1 VNGGPVKGRQFTQN
15 TRVDLIMILKSFV
28 LWMIVNKYLPNVPEK
43 KNRAIKVP
51 RIAPT
56 KEASDLL
63 SVTEIEA
70 LMEACT
76 FNRNRAMIMMLYEGA
91 FRAGE
96 IGEMRWK
103 DLKIDGTGLVVHVT
117 FKTEKHRYVRLVMA
131 REHLING
138 NQNIPARS
146 LMMDLSSYL
155 AR

>member
-28 LWMIVNKYLPNVPEK
+28 LWMIDNKYLPNVPEK

-70 LMEACT
+70 LMKACT
-76 FNRNRAMIMMLYEGA
+76 FNRNRAI
-91 FRAGE
+91 
-96 IGEMRWK
+96 
-103 DLKIDGTGLVVHVT
+103 
-117 FKTEKHRYVRLVMA
+117 
-131 REHLING
+131 
-138 NQNIPARS
+138 S
-146 LMMDLSSYL
+146 
-155 AR
+155 

>member
-1 VNGGPVKGRQFTQN
+1 
-15 TRVDLIMILKSFV
+15 
-28 LWMIVNKYLPNVPEK
+28 
-43 KNRAIKVP
+43 
-51 RIAPT
+51 
-56 KEASDLL
+56 
-63 SVTEIEA
+63 
-70 LMEACT
+70 
-76 FNRNRAMIMMLYEGA
+76 MMLYEGA

-103 DLKIDGTGLVVHVT
+103 DLNIDGTGLVVHVT